1 MLMKIFLSIQEL
13 IELVKEMR
21 INGKELLTFR
31 EAVIY
36 FGFTENHLY
45 KLTQKKK
52 IPFNKPFGKKI
63 WFSKSEVTEWIKAGR
78 VAPDSEIQN
87 KIDKTDEEAG
97 KNEK

>member
-13 IELVKEMR
+13 IELFKEIR

-31 EAVIY
+31 EAMIY
-36 FGFTENHLY
+36 FDFKKDHLY
-45 KLTQKKK
+45 KLTQKKE
-52 IPFNKPFGKKI
+52 IPFNKPSGKKI